1 MPSFALYLP
10 SSIIG
15 LYEIINVWL
24 FAVHCKRDNINF
36 LFVILVNGNER
47 LQEVSSKTAGNKL
60 SLSKIATINAQG
72 KAMLTMFCTTLTLCF
87 KT

>member
-36 LFVILVNGNER
+36 SFVILVNGNER
-47 LQEVSSKTAGNKL
+47 LQEISSKTAGNKL

-72 KAMLTMFCTTLTLCF
+72 KAMFCYVLHNVDLMF
-87 KT
+87 